1 MAFPE
6 AIKRTL
12 IKKICMH
19 CGVTNAPKAL
29 RCRKCK
35 KTDLRVKAKERRG
48 A

>member
-6 AIKRTL
+6 AVERTL

-19 CGVTNAPKAL
+19 CGATNAKKAL
-29 RCRKCK
+29 RCRKCMK
-35 KTDLRVKAKERRG
+35 KDLRVKAKDRRG